1 MKKLLESKLTAW
13 SAMLL
18 VVVMVFL
25 TFLLGTIELD
35 CTPWWGFIAEF
46 FCFMAVFCHLASLY
60 LRRMNVWSA
69 RRLDTC
75 AFVCLIVAV
84 IGFVAEYVVFNLM

>member
-13 SAMLL
+13 AAMLL

-25 TFLLGTIELD
+25 TFLLGT
-35 CTPWWGFIAEF
+35 PWWGFIAEF
-46 FCFMAVFCHLASLY
+46 FCFMAVFSHLVSLY
-60 LRRMNVWSA
+60 LRRMNVWAA

-84 IGFVAEYVVFNLM
+84 VGFVAEYVVFNLL

>member
-25 TFLLGTIELD
+25 TYLLG
-35 CTPWWGFIAEF
+35 TPWWGFIAEF